1 MYERQTQYF
10 FPHFSVNFD
19 KNLAFNNYKNSLKMP
34 KNNVKSNPTSK
45 TSFFIHFLSIKTLF
59 RRKNSEAINKIK
71 GEAQKNLRND
81 WNADDMFLCYF
92 ANRIVLA
99 ASLIYS
105 KIKINSCYYLIFK
118 FLLTIFFYIYLKFKT
133 FEVYKIQQQKRRRIV
148 KEN

>member
-19 KNLAFNNYKNSLKMP
+19 KHLAFNNYKNSLKMP

-45 TSFFIHFLSIKTLF
+45 TSFFIHYLSIKTLF

-71 GEAQKNLRND
+71 GEAQKNLRNY

-105 KIKINSCYYLIFK
+105 KIKINSCYYLIFEISFND
-118 FLLTIFFYIYLKFKT
+118 FLLYLFEIQDFWSIQNSTTKKT
-133 FEVYKIQQQKRRRIV
+133 LNR
-148 KEN
+148 

>member
-1 MYERQTQYF
+1 MYEKQTQYF

-71 GEAQKNLRND
+71 GEAQKNLRNY

-105 KIKINSCYYLIFK
+105 KIKINSCYYLIFEISFND
-118 FLLTIFFYIYLKFKT
+118 FLLYLFEIQDFWSIQNSTTKKT
-133 FEVYKIQQQKRRRIV
+133 SNR
-148 KEN
+148 